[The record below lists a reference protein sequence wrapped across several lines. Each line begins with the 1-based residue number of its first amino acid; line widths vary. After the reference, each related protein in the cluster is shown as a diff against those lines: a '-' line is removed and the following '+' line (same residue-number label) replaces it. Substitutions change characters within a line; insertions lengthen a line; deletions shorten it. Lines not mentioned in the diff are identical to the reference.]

1 MLSKITHFLNVGI
14 WEIRLT
20 EINAFKAILVRWLRI
35 FLFASREFYQDKCPE
50 RASALTYYSLLSIV
64 PVIGLVFGIAKGFG
78 LEKIIQNQILEFAQR
93 GGWQAGVVDRI
104 LSFSSSLLEHTKGG
118 LIAGVGVVFLFWT
131 LISILGNIEGSFN
144 DIWEVRRS
152 RTYMRKFTDYLAIV
166 VFTPILVIISSS
178 LTVVA
183 ASQVKLIV
191 QKIALLGAISSVI
204 FFLLNLLPYVSIW
217 FLLTLNYMVLPNTK
231 VPLRSGITAG
241 IVAGTVYQI
250 VQLLYIKFQ
259 IGVAQYGAIYG
270 SFAALPLFLV
280 WLQASWMIVLFGAE
294 IAFAHEHVET
304 FGFHPDHSRISM
316 SSKKLLSLKI
326 FHLLVKRFSQGK
338 VPLSARQIAHALEI
352 PVRLVRQLLFELAG
366 VGWVIETAKGKE
378 HEGTF
383 QPAKTIENITIK
395 DILDAVEHYG
405 DAFLPAA
412 PSTEGEKLS
421 DHLRNIAE
429 AIEKASGNVVLKE
442 V

>member
-1 MLSKITHFLNVGI
+1 
-14 WEIRLT
+14 
-20 EINAFKAILVRWLRI
+20 
-35 FLFASREFYQDKCPE
+35 
-50 RASALTYYSLLSIV
+50 
-64 PVIGLVFGIAKGFG
+64 
-78 LEKIIQNQILEFAQR
+78 
-93 GGWQAGVVDRI
+93 
-104 LSFSSSLLEHTKGG
+104 
-118 LIAGVGVVFLFWT
+118 
-131 LISILGNIEGSFN
+131 
-144 DIWEVRRS
+144 
-152 RTYMRKFTDYLAIV
+152 
-166 VFTPILVIISSS
+166 
-178 LTVVA
+178 
-183 ASQVKLIV
+183 
-191 QKIALLGAISSVI
+191 
-204 FFLLNLLPYVSIW
+204 
-217 FLLTLNYMVLPNTK
+217 VLPNTK

-412 PSTEGEKLS
+412 RSTEGEKLS